1 MQKMTDFSKH
11 LPIRADDIDDYE
23 ADSRPGRG
31 KGMETLVLPTAPRAS
46 LGPNI
51 SDDRIPKYPPFTAYI
66 ANLSY
71 EIEDEDVY
79 KFFGNLNV
87 TNIRLQR
94 EGEGD
99 KARLKGY
106 GYADFGDR
114 ASLVEALSMHE
125 QMLKNRKIKIDI
137 SNSSNDRSSGFGDR
151 RGGGRM
157 DNRRHDDDGE
167 DRTAG
172 DWRSGGGLP
181 AFRDDDRDRDRGG
194 FDRYDRGGGRDRGFE
209 DRRSYERGNTNQ
221 GRKH

>member
-1 MQKMTDFSKH
+1 M
-11 LPIRADDIDDYE
+11 
-23 ADSRPGRG
+23 
-31 KGMETLVLPTAPRAS
+31 VLPTAPRAS

-51 SDDRIPKYPPFTAYI
+51 SDDRIPKHPPFTAYI

-114 ASLVEALSMHE
+114 NSLIEALSMHE

-137 SNSSNDRSSGFGDR
+137 SNSSNERSSFDR

-181 AFRDDDRDRDRGG
+181 AFRDDDRGH
-194 FDRYDRGGGRDRGFE
+194 DRYDRGGGRDRYHD
-209 DRRSYERGNTNQ
+209 DRRSYERGMFSRLLLT
-221 GRKH
+221 